1 MNREASYKNT
11 VIVYI
16 IRLIELLMQIM
27 VFSLTYMFILIGF
40 MGREDFSPLACIAIA
55 GIPVSVLY
63 IVRGWCTDR
72 AVTILAHAAAVLPA
86 FIIMADKIAMAAYI
100 VVYAA
105 MIIYSIGLIL
115 GKKNH
120 TDEHMAVGMVLYF
133 ITVMIVGEV
142 TKRAVIEQWALYFG
156 IVFIILEVLYH
167 NINNMNDIMIM
178 SHDVK
183 NFPAKQMVSVN
194 AFIMTAVAV
203 ICIGAMF
210 IIDNP
215 YVYRMLDALK
225 NIIFA
230 FLRIIFGF
238 IGGGTEDEPIIEEPA
253 APEAPNEGMQLPMES
268 GIIQDILNGLAMI
281 LGIAM
286 IIMVVICIAAALVR
300 LMKKMHGSDGVSGDI
315 REFVAPDEKKVRL
328 DRTKRRAEHATA
340 GAVDMKV
347 RRIYRSMVIHG
358 AKKKKLSVSYNM
370 TPGEISEKYITV
382 LADDAT
388 ELYEKARYSNDELSD
403 AELELMK
410 DIKKKQR
417 QKD

>member
-1 MNREASYKNT
+1 
-11 VIVYI
+11 
-16 IRLIELLMQIM
+16 
-27 VFSLTYMFILIGF
+27 

-72 AVTILAHAAAVLPA
+72 AVTILAHAASVLPA

-300 LMKKMHGSDGVSGDI
+300 LMKKMHGSDGVSG
-315 REFVAPDEKKVRL
+315 R
-328 DRTKRRAEHATA
+328 H
-340 GAVDMKV
+340 
-347 RRIYRSMVIHG
+347 
-358 AKKKKLSVSYNM
+358 
-370 TPGEISEKYITV
+370 
-382 LADDAT
+382 
-388 ELYEKARYSNDELSD
+388 
-403 AELELMK
+403 
-410 DIKKKQR
+410 
-417 QKD
+417 

>member
-1 MNREASYKNT
+1 MSSAGRWNMNREASYKNT

-72 AVTILAHAAAVLPA
+72 AVTILAHAASVLPA

-225 NIIFA
+225 NIIF
-230 FLRIIFGF
+230 
-238 IGGGTEDEPIIEEPA
+238 
-253 APEAPNEGMQLPMES
+253 
-268 GIIQDILNGLAMI
+268 
-281 LGIAM
+281 
-286 IIMVVICIAAALVR
+286 V
-300 LMKKMHGSDGVSGDI
+300 H
-315 REFVAPDEKKVRL
+315 
-328 DRTKRRAEHATA
+328 
-340 GAVDMKV
+340 
-347 RRIYRSMVIHG
+347 IYPHSTG
-358 AKKKKLSVSYNM
+358 
-370 TPGEISEKYITV
+370 
-382 LADDAT
+382 
-388 ELYEKARYSNDELSD
+388 
-403 AELELMK
+403 
-410 DIKKKQR
+410 
-417 QKD
+417 